1 MKPGNTTDAS
11 PRTWSDEELVLEL
24 GRVHAREF
32 ARLLRRAARLRAA
45 PHETELVNW
54 RRDARHARKLAEL
67 DGFELPGQLRHALSR
82 PVAQWADAQS
92 LVEAQLAC
100 FTGKEPRWSS

>member
-54 RRDARHARKLAEL
+54 RRDARHA
-67 DGFELPGQLRHALSR
+67 LSR